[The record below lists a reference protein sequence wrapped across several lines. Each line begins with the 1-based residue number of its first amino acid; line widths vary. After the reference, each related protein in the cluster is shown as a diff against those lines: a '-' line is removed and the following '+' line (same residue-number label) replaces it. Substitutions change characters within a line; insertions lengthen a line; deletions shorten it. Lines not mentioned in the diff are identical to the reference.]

1 MTDRQGG
8 LPLNHYFQAL
18 DSLDRC
24 AFCKVYRRKVTR
36 LAKGAPVRGQSRT
49 KEVDKAEYSEDGEA
63 WSEAFIGCLGRR
75 ARDEKRAAAMKVNLR
90 FPEPSAVVPAR
101 EAIDVGPPVVRARAV
116 ALCPFCHSDKV
127 SVVAVPTGH
136 RVECAT
142 CTAQGPVSAAD
153 AHQAVRR
160 WNMRGGH
167 EDRR

>member
-8 LPLNHYFQAL
+8 LPLNHDFQAL

-24 AFCKVYRRKVTR
+24 IFCKVYRRKVTR
-36 LAKGAPVRGQSRT
+36 LAKGAPVRGQSRK
-49 KEVDKAEYSEDGEA
+49 KEVDKAEYSEDGET

-75 ARDEKRAAAMKVNLR
+75 ARDEKRAAAMKAAPPL
-90 FPEPSAVVPAR
+90 PIEEKAR
-101 EAIDVGPPVVRARAV
+101 ITVRPVDVGPPVVKVRALF
-116 ALCPFCHSDKV
+116 LCPFCHSDKV